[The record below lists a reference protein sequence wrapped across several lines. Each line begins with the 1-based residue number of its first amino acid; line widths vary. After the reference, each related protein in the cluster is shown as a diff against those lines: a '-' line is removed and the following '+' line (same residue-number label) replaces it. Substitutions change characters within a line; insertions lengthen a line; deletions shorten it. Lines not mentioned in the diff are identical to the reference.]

1 MALNN
6 FSKVT
11 SKGQITIPHSIR
23 EQLHLSTGSKLEF
36 VIKDNAV
43 IMMPIN
49 NKLSNLHG
57 SKRHKKVFFVFMQ
70 LVYINPFL
78 LYSYHFPKFC

>member
-1 MALNN
+1 MNLNS

-36 VIKDNAV
+36 VIKDNTV

-57 SKRHKKVFFVFMQ
+57 ILPKLSKTISIDEMNNYNKKKHDR
-70 LVYINPFL
+70 
-78 LYSYHFPKFC
+78 S

>member
-6 FSKVT
+6 FSKIT

-57 SKRHKKVFFVFMQ
+57 ILPKPTKSLSIDEMNNVIRKK
-70 LVYINPFL
+70 YDRN
-78 LYSYHFPKFC
+78 

>member
-1 MALNN
+1 MVTRIMTLNN
-6 FSKVT
+6 FSKIT

-36 VIKDNAV
+36 VIKGNAV

-49 NKLSNLHG
+49 NKLSNLYG
-57 SKRHKKVFFVFMQ
+57 ILPKPVKTLSIDEMNNVIRKK
-70 LVYINPFL
+70 YDRN
-78 LYSYHFPKFC
+78 

>member
-1 MALNN
+1 MTLNK
-6 FSKVT
+6 FSKIT

-36 VIKDNAV
+36 VIKDNTV
-43 IMMPIN
+43 IIMPIN

-57 SKRHKKVFFVFMQ
+57 ILPKPIKTLSIDEMNNLIRKKHDR
-70 LVYINPFL
+70 N
-78 LYSYHFPKFC
+78 

>member
-1 MALNN
+1 MTLNN
-6 FSKVT
+6 FSKIT

-36 VIKDNAV
+36 VIKDNTV

-57 SKRHKKVFFVFMQ
+57 ILPKPVKALSIDEMNNIIRKK
-70 LVYINPFL
+70 YDRN
-78 LYSYHFPKFC
+78 

>member
-1 MALNN
+1 MNLNS

-11 SKGQITIPHSIR
+11 SKGQVTIPHSIR

-36 VIKDNAV
+36 VIKDNTV

-57 SKRHKKVFFVFMQ
+57 VLPKPSKTLSIDEMNNIIRKKHDR
-70 LVYINPFL
+70 N
-78 LYSYHFPKFC
+78 